1 MLNPTASHKQ
11 ASLYEEICL
20 PHWTY
25 IYRNAYHLSGNRA
38 TAEDLTQETFF
49 TAFQKFEQLK
59 DHARARSWLFVIL
72 RNLFLGHIEKDKAKL
87 YSDFEDVAY
96 RIEDKSEENERTQR
110 EGFSDDVKLPLDK
123 LDEKFKEPLVMAVLG
138 DYSYKEISARLG
150 IPIGTVMS
158 RISRGKSFLKREV
171 EKQLRLNQATE
182 ELGLS
187 F

>member
-1 MLNPTASHKQ
+1 MLNPALNKKD
-11 ASLYEEICL
+11 ASLYEMVCL

-38 TAEDLTQETFF
+38 SAEDLTQETFF
-49 TAFQKFEQLK
+49 TAFQKFDQLK
-59 DHARARSWLFVIL
+59 DHARAKSWLFVIL

-110 EGFSDDVKLPLDK
+110 EGFSDDVKLPLDR
-123 LDEKFKEPLVMAVLG
+123 LDDKFKEPLVMAVLE
-138 DYSYKEISARLG
+138 DYSYKEISSQLG

-171 EKQLRLNQATE
+171 ERQLRVQQSAD
-182 ELGLS
+182 GAPLS

>member
-1 MLNPTASHKQ
+1 MLNPTTSRKE
-11 ASLYEEICL
+11 ASLYETICL
-20 PHWTY
+20 PHWAY

-49 TAFQKFEQLK
+49 AAFQKFEQLK

-87 YSDFEDVAY
+87 YSDFDDVAY
-96 RIEDKSEENERTQR
+96 RLEDKSEESERGQR
-110 EGFSDDVKLPLDK
+110 EGFSDDVKLPLDR

-138 DYSYKEISARLG
+138 DYSYKEISTRLG
-150 IPIGTVMS
+150 IPMGTVMS

-171 EKQLRLNQATE
+171 EKQLRLAQGAE
-182 ELGLS
+182 EAALS